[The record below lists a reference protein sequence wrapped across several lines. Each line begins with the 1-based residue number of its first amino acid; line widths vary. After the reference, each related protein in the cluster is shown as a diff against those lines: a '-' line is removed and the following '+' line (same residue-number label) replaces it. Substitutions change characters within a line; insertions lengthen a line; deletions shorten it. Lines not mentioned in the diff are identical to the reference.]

1 MFKQVKRKWLPGP
14 AGSRRRREFP
24 AVRRALTA
32 LVLFGMH
39 VSTFGLAEEAGKKLE
54 EGRFD
59 IYVAESR
66 IGNEHFS
73 VSTAADAVESNS
85 VVEFRDPGN
94 RRRKVRLET
103 RLSMDARFAP
113 RAYVLRT
120 DVDGKKGTVTG
131 TFSADEAAFEYQ
143 GGERPL
149 KRGLLVG
156 DRYVILDTNIFHH
169 FVFVARQIDPQ
180 QGRARSIEVV
190 IPQELDGGKLK
201 VKDTGLERVAVGG
214 KKMDLH
220 HLEADSGLQLID
232 LWVDD
237 QKRLHKLA
245 ILSKKLEVVR
255 VR

>member
-1 MFKQVKRKWLPGP
+1 MFKEVKRESLPCSTVFRRC
-14 AGSRRRREFP
+14 SRFS
-24 AVRRALTA
+24 AVLWALAA
-32 LVLFGMH
+32 LVLFGGYMP
-39 VSTFGLAEEAGKKLE
+39 TGGFAEEPGDKPE

-59 IYVAESR
+59 IYVADKR
-66 IGNEHFS
+66 IGYEQFS
-73 VSTAADAVESNS
+73 IATSADTVESNS

-103 RLSMDARFAP
+103 RLSMDARFVP

-169 FVFVARQIDPQ
+169 FTFVARQIDPQ
-180 QGRARSIEVV
+180 AGRAQSIEAV
-190 IPQELDGGKLK
+190 IPQELDVGRLK
-201 VKDTGLERVAVGG
+201 VRDTGLERVAIGG

-237 QKRLHKLA
+237 QKKLHKLA